1 MADFKSMYTKL
12 FNAITDAMEMLKS
25 AQIETE
31 EMFLAQK
38 DADIVVL
45 DHPDDE

>member
-12 FNAITDAMEMLKS
+12 LNKITDAIHILQD

-45 DHPDDE
+45 DPHDE